1 MPGNVEDKFKLWS
14 PYVQQCFVYGLNK
27 EYNVLLI
34 VPDVEACAVELGM
47 EEKEILDDPSAYVNH
62 KELNQLFQNEINKL
76 QGDGKLG
83 KSYEVPRKFTIIDQP
98 FSIENGLLTPKLSM
112 KRNDISKRYN
122 ELIESMYTN

>member
-1 MPGNVEDKFKLWS
+1 MYGKKKLFFILYYR
-14 PYVQQCFVYGLNK
+14 PTTTTYIYLIYVFFSDDDD
-27 EYNVLLI
+27 
-34 VPDVEACAVELGM
+34 DVMMG
-47 EEKEILDDPSAYVNH
+47 K
-62 KELNQLFQNEINKL
+62 KKINKL